1 MATDSPKRGRPLK
14 PRPPQQ
20 IVTEGERLHHQ
31 RALGDRLREQR
42 ESRSMSMDD
51 LASKTGMTKAAIY
64 EIEGG
69 KRSPLTW
76 TISILA
82 RALGCPAGWLAFG
95 G

>member
-1 MATDSPKRGRPLK
+1 
-14 PRPPQQ
+14 
-20 IVTEGERLHHQ
+20 
-31 RALGDRLREQR
+31 
-42 ESRSMSMDD
+42 MSMDD